1 MGKRIHFT
9 LLPVIDE
16 SGSGSNPTVL
26 ARSEGLLLAMSSM
39 MKVGGIHSLHSLQV
53 PFRTWFS
60 ATTVL
65 VSVRYPALIVIDMIE
80 VLYHERNTKQQLF
93 CKL

>member
-26 ARSEGLLLAMSSM
+26 GLSEGLLLAMSSM
-39 MKVGGIHSLHSLQV
+39 IQVGGIHSLHSL
-53 PFRTWFS
+53 
-60 ATTVL
+60 
-65 VSVRYPALIVIDMIE
+65 
-80 VLYHERNTKQQLF
+80 
-93 CKL
+93 